1 MLDKTAAD
9 KFNAVPLSNDT
20 VSRRVDFVAT
30 DIIDQ
35 VVAKLTGSFAL
46 QLDESTDVSGSAQ
59 LVGFVKYRDA
69 DDIAK
74 HILFCKN
81 MQGRTT
87 GKDIFN
93 ASAFFAEK
101 SLNWTRCSSI
111 CTDAA
116 ASMTGTIKSFVT
128 LAKDPNVKWTHC
140 IIHRAALASKRMS
153 PQLHDILNC
162 SIKVINFI
170 KSRPLNSRLFRL
182 FCEKMET
189 EHTQLLLHTEV
200 RWLSRGRILNRLF
213 KLRTEVGMFCKE
225 HNSPYSEL
233 FENVGWLAKLCYL
246 AEIFDKLDEVNV
258 GLQGKGTN
266 ILILHDK
273 ISVFLKKIDL
283 WKKTCQKA
291 DFTCFLQL
299 QKFIFTKKVE
309 IEIIKA
315 MIDDRSFDK
324 SMSKLSPILS

>member
-9 KFNAVPLSNDT
+9 KFNVVPLSNDT
-20 VSRRVDFVAT
+20 VSRRVDVVAT
-30 DIIDQ
+30 DIVDQ

-46 QLDESTDVSGSAQ
+46 HLDKSTDVSGSAQ
-59 LVGFVKYRDA
+59 LVGFVRYRDT
-69 DDIAK
+69 DGIAE
-74 HILFCKN
+74 HILFCKS

-93 ASAFFAEK
+93 VVDAFFTEK

-116 ASMTGTIKSFVT
+116 AFMTGTIKGFVT
-128 LAKDPNVKWTHC
+128 LAKEKNSNVKWTHC
-140 IIHRAALASKRMS
+140 IIHREALASKKMS
-153 PQLHDILNC
+153 PQLHDVLNC

-182 FCEKMET
+182 LCKKMEA

-233 FENVGWLAKLCYL
+233 FENVG
-246 AEIFDKLDEVNV
+246 
-258 GLQGKGTN
+258 
-266 ILILHDK
+266 
-273 ISVFLKKIDL
+273 
-283 WKKTCQKA
+283 
-291 DFTCFLQL
+291 
-299 QKFIFTKKVE
+299 
-309 IEIIKA
+309 
-315 MIDDRSFDK
+315 
-324 SMSKLSPILS
+324 